1 MARLNG
7 TVAIVTGAA
16 QGIGA
21 TYAKALAAEGARVSL
36 CGLDPP
42 DAAVLAIREA
52 GGAAIAQVCDVG
64 DPKAVAALVQ
74 ATEGAFG
81 VERVQAHHRRMLTDR
96 ECPLWR
102 WRRGEAAL
110 PPRLRRGELPTVQR
124 PVGCELGMAN
134 GSARQLSGRFLLGTE
149 NRTKQSGHLTGRASC
164 KFESDQRPGD
174 ALREAGA
181 AWQARLSSRS
191 SH

>member
-36 CGLDPP
+36 CDLDPP

-96 ECPLWR
+96 EACPL
-102 WRRGEAAL
+102 
-110 PPRLRRGELPTVQR
+110 
-124 PVGCELGMAN
+124 C
-134 GSARQLSGRFLLGTE
+134 
-149 NRTKQSGHLTGRASC
+149 
-164 KFESDQRPGD
+164 
-174 ALREAGA
+174 GA
-181 AWQARLSSRS
+181 AKRLCRLD
-191 SH
+191 